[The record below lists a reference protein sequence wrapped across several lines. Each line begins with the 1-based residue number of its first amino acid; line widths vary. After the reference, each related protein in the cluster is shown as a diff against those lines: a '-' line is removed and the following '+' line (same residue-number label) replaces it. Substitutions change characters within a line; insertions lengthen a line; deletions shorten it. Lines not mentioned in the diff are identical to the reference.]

1 LVSFA
6 DSRTVA
12 TRSDGYVFNGKEA
25 DMAMAPKP
33 VLRTVSLRVVAEPAS
48 MPRRPKNADVRVR
61 EHLTP
66 SEVEALAAAAKK
78 RGRYGARDAFAIR
91 FAARHGF
98 RVSELCALRWDQI
111 DLNAGLMHVNR
122 LKNGEPSTHTLR
134 GDEIRALRQ
143 LRRDW
148 PEGRFVFV
156 TERGAPF
163 SRGGFAK
170 MVERAGEAAGLAFP
184 VHFHMLRHA
193 CGYKFAND
201 GQDTRSLQL
210 WLGHKAIQHTV
221 KYTQLSAERFKDW

>member
-1 LVSFA
+1 MSSA
-6 DSRTVA
+6 PR
-12 TRSDGYVFNGKEA
+12 GK
-25 DMAMAPKP
+25 
-33 VLRTVSLRVVAEPAS
+33 LRTVPLRVVGEPVP
-48 MPRRPKNADVRVR
+48 MPRRPKNSDVRVR

-66 SEVEALAAAAKK
+66 EEVETLAQAAKK

-91 FAARHGF
+91 FTARHGF

-111 DLNAGLMHVNR
+111 DLVAGLMHVSR
-122 LKNGEPSTHTLR
+122 LKNGEPSTHPLK

-156 TERGAPF
+156 TERNTPF
-163 SRGGFAK
+163 SRAGFAK
-170 MVERAGEAAGLAFP
+170 MIERAGEAAGLAFP

-193 CGYKFAND
+193 CGYHFANR
-201 GQDTRSLQL
+201 GEDTRSLQL

>member
-1 LVSFA
+1 MS
-6 DSRTVA
+6 S
-12 TRSDGYVFNGKEA
+12 N
-25 DMAMAPKP
+25 PKL
-33 VLRTVSLRVVAEPAS
+33 VLRTVPLRIVGEPSS

-66 SEVEALAAAAKK
+66 AEVETLALAAKK
-78 RGRYGARDAFAIR
+78 RGRYGHRDAFAIR
-91 FAARHGF
+91 FTARHGF

-111 DLNAGLMHVNR
+111 DLDAGLMHVHR
-122 LKNGEPSTHTLR
+122 LKNGEPSTHPLK

-143 LRRDW
+143 LRREW

-163 SRGGFAK
+163 SRAGFAK
-170 MVERAGEAAGLAFP
+170 MVERAGEVARFAFP

-193 CGYKFAND
+193 CGYFFANR
-201 GQDTRSLQL
+201 GEDTRSLQL
-210 WLGHKAIQHTV
+210 WLGHRAIQHTV